1 MRQSRKSV
9 WMASALAL
17 CLLVLGLTGC
27 GKDKSTNPTGGGGG
41 ELNSGDLSQNE
52 THTHPFATAGT
63 YNYHCQRH
71 SGMSGAVVVSAG
83 GPGLAN
89 VTIQGNS
96 FQPSSVTVGVGGSVT
111 WTNLDAALHTVT
123 SN

>member
-1 MRQSRKSV
+1 M
-9 WMASALAL
+9 
-17 CLLVLGLTGC
+17 TG
-27 GKDKSTNPTGGGGG
+27 S
-41 ELNSGDLSQNE
+41 
-52 THTHPFATAGT
+52 
-63 YNYHCQRH
+63 
-71 SGMSGAVVVSAG
+71 VVVSAG